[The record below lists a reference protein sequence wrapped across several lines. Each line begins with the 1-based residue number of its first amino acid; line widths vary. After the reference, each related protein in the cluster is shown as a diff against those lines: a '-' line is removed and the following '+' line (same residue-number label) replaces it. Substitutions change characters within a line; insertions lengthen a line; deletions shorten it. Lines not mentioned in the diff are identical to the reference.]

1 MWSHI
6 TAADEFW
13 LGHIGLQFMVVP
25 RPQFLFAFVSLDCSL
40 ALNCSFCMEGLLGR
54 TRLSIIARFLAH
66 TGSLALAGLFALAGL
81 IALAGLLCR
90 TGLLDHAELRRSLT
104 LDCSLPLD
112 RWLTLDC
119 LLVIACSC
127 WIAHLYRI
135 AWTLDCL
142 LLVHAISLDYW
153 LTLNCWLML
162 HLCCKQIKIKLVIL
176 FVNKQKL

>member
-1 MWSHI
+1 MWSRI
-6 TAADEFW
+6 TAADEFR
-13 LGHIGLQFMVVP
+13 HIGLQFMVVP

-66 TGSLALAGLFALAGL
+66 TGSLALAGL

-90 TGLLDHAELRRSLT
+90 TGLLDHARLRRSLT
-104 LDCSLPLD
+104 LDCLF
-112 RWLTLDC
+112 
-119 LLVIACSC
+119 VIACSC
-127 WIAHLYRI
+127 WIARLYRI

>member
-1 MWSHI
+1 
-6 TAADEFW
+6 
-13 LGHIGLQFMVVP
+13 MVVP

-40 ALNCSFCMEGLLGR
+40 TLNCSFCMEGLLGR

-66 TGSLALAGLFALAGL
+66 TGSLALAGL

-90 TGLLDHAELRRSLT
+90 TGLLDHARLRRSLT

-112 RWLTLDC
+112 CWLTLDCLLMVACSWLLARDC

-127 WIAHLYRI
+127 WIARLYRI
-135 AWTLDCL
+135 AWTLDYL

>member
-1 MWSHI
+1 MWSRI
-6 TAADEFW
+6 TAADEFR
-13 LGHIGLQFMVVP
+13 HIGLQFMVVP

-66 TGSLALAGLFALAGL
+66 TGSLALARL

-90 TGLLDHAELRRSLT
+90 TGLHDHARLRRSLT

-112 RWLTLDC
+112 CWLTLDC

-127 WIAHLYRI
+127 WIARLYRI

-142 LLVHAISLDYW
+142 LLVHGISLDY
-153 LTLNCWLML
+153 LLAVNCWLML